1 MSLDTCVTAKLGS
14 LTEVSKVTTLMPRCA
29 ACSSG
34 AWSASASVAAT
45 MIASGLRATAAF
57 TIGICEAGSY
67 FGGACCVID
76 TPSFFGLLLGTQPD
90 RVEEVVS
97 GDSRE

>member
-1 MSLDTCVTAKLGS
+1 
-14 LTEVSKVTTLMPRCA
+14 MPRWA

-45 MIASGLRATAAF
+45 MIASGRRATAAF

-67 FGGACCVID
+67 FGGACWLID
-76 TPSFFGLLLGTQPD
+76 TPSFPASSSAPSQIVWKKSSPVTPGMKTT
-90 RVEEVVS
+90 S
-97 GDSRE
+97 